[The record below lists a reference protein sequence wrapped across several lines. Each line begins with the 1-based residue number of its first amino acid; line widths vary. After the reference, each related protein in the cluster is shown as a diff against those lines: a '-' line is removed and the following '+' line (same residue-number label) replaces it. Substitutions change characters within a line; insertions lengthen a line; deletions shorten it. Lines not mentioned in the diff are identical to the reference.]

1 MTILKTCHE
10 LRQLFI
16 LLVNTT
22 SDFYKEH
29 DRNGEFRIK
38 TNFISI
44 NDEFII
50 GDDEV

>member
-1 MTILKTCHE
+1 MDDPKDLS
-10 LRQLFI
+10 LA
-16 LLVNTT
+16 NTLT
-22 SDFYKEH
+22 SDCYKQH